1 MIDLKLNS
9 YLQPLDAP
17 VTQPRA
23 VSGFTFEMANE
34 VQLKKIKVSSIDAVT
49 LVRAT
54 SISIGTSANFGT
66 AYDNGVI
73 LNLNSTLSAATGFPW
88 RLGYQLMGIPF
99 INIYQGTVIDE
110 DYQIF
115 PHSGS
120 SLGTTYRAL
129 GNAFDG
135 SSSGGSF
142 LTNVA
147 RVENVSA
154 GVQPYVV
161 WQTWWKYISNYQG
174 QGSGGTV

>member
-1 MIDLKLNS
+1 MIDLKLNA

-23 VSGFTFEMANE
+23 VSGFAFEMENE

-49 LVRAT
+49 LVKVT
-54 SISIGTSANFGT
+54 SVSTGTSASFGT
-66 AYDNGVI
+66 FYDNGVV
-73 LNLNSTLSAATGFPW
+73 LTLDSTLSAANGFPW

-99 INIYQGTVIDE
+99 INIYQGTVVDE

-115 PHSGS
+115 PT
-120 SLGTTYRAL
+120 LGTAVTGKYRTL

-135 SSSGGSF
+135 AESGGHYI
-142 LTNVA
+142 TNKA
-147 RVENVSA
+147 NVENVSA
-154 GVQPYVV
+154 GTQPYVC

-174 QGSGGTV
+174 QGA